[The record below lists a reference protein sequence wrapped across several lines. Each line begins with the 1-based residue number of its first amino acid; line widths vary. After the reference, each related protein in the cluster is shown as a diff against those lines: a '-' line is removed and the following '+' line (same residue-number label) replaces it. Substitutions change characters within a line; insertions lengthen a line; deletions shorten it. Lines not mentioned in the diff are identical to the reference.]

1 MIILSLSSTDLFVI
15 LFFFNLKQPFCHFF
29 PFTRILV
36 LGAPTR
42 LYIVLKLNYLGV
54 PNSAQ

>member
-15 LFFFNLKQPFCHFF
+15 FFFYLKQPFCHFF
-29 PFTRILV
+29 SFTRILV